1 VYLPTDSEWLFID
14 WAGGENS
21 LGENPYGY
29 VGAPVL
35 SPGGGLMAYS
45 AGDQVIVA
53 WTETPGSAVSTAPF
67 SGQGGYAFATSGEEI
82 VVSDG
87 SGLHVITYDGQDLG
101 TLSGNQPIGGVYWI
115 SDTIYY
121 LQIGEDAAL
130 KSSSLAALQSE

>member
-1 VYLPTDSEWLFID
+1 MATQS
-14 WAGGENS
+14 S
-21 LGENPYGY
+21 LGENPYGF

-53 WTETPGSAVSTAPF
+53 WTIRPGNAVATAPF
-67 SGQGGYAFATSGEEI
+67 SAPGGYAFATSGEQI
-82 VVSDG
+82 VISDG
-87 SGLHVITYDGQDLG
+87 SSLHVISYEGDDLG

-121 LQIGEDAAL
+121 LQIGQDAAL
-130 KSSSLAALQSE
+130 KSTSQAAIESE